1 MKWYSKL
8 CTDLGEEHLKQREEQ
23 VPKPWGGGVLVMFK
37 KQQGGQRSSKVSMRR
52 WAVCLEKESGTR
64 SYVWAL
70 AQQHAGPNSDWLW
83 SIYCSVKSCWKLEIG
98 HGERMHTTIK
108 CYKSGLSTP
117 ENLLLSIY
125 QHTTA
130 CRCGE
135 KFVLIGI
142 GGHQRGFELGT
153 NVIWFLFNK
162 ITVED
167 RPQGFRNRSREMD

>member
-1 MKWYSKL
+1 
-8 CTDLGEEHLKQREEQ
+8 
-23 VPKPWGGGVLVMFK
+23 
-37 KQQGGQRSSKVSMRR
+37 
-52 WAVCLEKESGTR
+52 
-64 SYVWAL
+64 
-70 AQQHAGPNSDWLW
+70 
-83 SIYCSVKSCWKLEIG
+83 
-98 HGERMHTTIK
+98 MHTTIK

-167 RPQGFRNRSREMD
+167 RPQGFRIRSREMDQEATTVHQVKRDGDPINRGAEEEAVLIPCSIFLVFLPLTLCLACQQSDSTGWENIFSQKEGGLWNQWAQVQILDPLLNSIPWGNYLT